1 MISVEEAK
9 TLVNQNVFP
18 LNQVEINVDDA
29 LDFYLAQNIIAPI
42 SVPSFNQ
49 SAMDGYAFSFG
60 NINNQLPIVEEIAAG
75 DTRIVEVKPTQA
87 VRIFTGSNVPNSCD
101 TVVIQEL
108 TEVVDGKL
116 IIKDEGLKLGGNI
129 RFKGSQIKKGSIALE
144 KGTKIN
150 SATVGFLSTLG
161 ITKVNV
167 YKSPRVTII
176 ATGDELVKPGKKLEV
191 GQIYESNTFML
202 NAALNKMNIN
212 PTIVLIEDN
221 KAATQK
227 AVSDALANNELL
239 ILSGGISVGDY
250 DFVKEALEL
259 NGVKKKFYKVKQKP
273 GKPLYFGKTDTSYI
287 FALPGNPGAALTCF
301 YQYVRV
307 AIDKM
312 KGSQDAGL
320 SKLNLPIDREL
331 IKKEGRAVFYKAH
344 TNFKSV
350 SILEGQGSDILKSF
364 ALANCFVYVKPD
376 VTLINKNELVEVQLI
391 EDV

>member
-18 LNQVEINVDDA
+18 LSQVEINVDDA
-29 LDFYLAQNIIAPI
+29 LGLYLAKAIIAPI

-49 SAMDGYAFSFG
+49 SAMDGYAFSFE
-60 NINNQLPIVEEIAAG
+60 NISNQFPIVEEIAAG

-87 VRIFTGSNVPNSCD
+87 VRIFTGSNVPNSFD
-101 TVVIQEL
+101 TVVMQEL

-150 SATVGFLSTLG
+150 SATIGFLSTLG

-202 NAALNKMNIN
+202 KAALNKMNIN
-212 PTIVLIEDN
+212 PTIVLVEDN

-227 AVSDALANNELL
+227 AVSDAIANNELL

-259 NGVKKKFYKVKQKP
+259 NGVKEIFYRVKQKP
-273 GKPLYFGKTDTSYI
+273 GKPLYFGKTKNCYL
-287 FALPGNPGAALTCF
+287 FALPGNPAAALTCF
-301 YQYVRV
+301 YQYVR
-307 AIDKM
+307 ISINKM
-312 KGSQDAGL
+312 KGSKTDNLAQ
-320 SKLNLPIDREL
+320 LNLPIDKAL

-344 TNFKSV
+344 TDFKSV

-376 VTLINKNELVEVQLI
+376 VTSINKNELVEVQLI